1 MILGETPDGMLGV
14 LDHLIPDITDCAK
27 KEQQPSGRLGKHRKT
42 KFDLHGGTT
51 QEAQA
56 VQAEITNT
64 VNHPCKCMILYI
76 YIYKLD
82 FQYLY
87 FGYKIFGLQVL
98 EKVQTQINAIKR
110 PNQDLNP
117 CDSVE

>member
-56 VQAEITNT
+56 VQAEITS
-64 VNHPCKCMILYI
+64 NHKHCQPPMQVHDIVCIYI
-76 YIYKLD
+76 YI
-82 FQYLY
+82 
-87 FGYKIFGLQVL
+87 
-98 EKVQTQINAIKR
+98 
-110 PNQDLNP
+110 
-117 CDSVE
+117 